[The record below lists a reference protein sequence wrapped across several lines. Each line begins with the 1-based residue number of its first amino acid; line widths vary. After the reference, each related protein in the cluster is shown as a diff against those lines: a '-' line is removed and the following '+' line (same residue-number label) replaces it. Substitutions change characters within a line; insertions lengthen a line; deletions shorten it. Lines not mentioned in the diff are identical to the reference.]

1 MQVARIGHST
11 NVTGTDFDR
20 NRDMPSHPM
29 VARYDRLQ
37 EFRQLEHIAHS
48 SFYFSSTYLILP
60 SHGRTFN
67 GTIHKRHHYYYR
79 EKSIR
84 SFLPSNQLHSVL
96 ESDVPEEV
104 AHALLVVDPPD
115 ALRQQDRDVHSLF

>member
-1 MQVARIGHST
+1 MQSRSY
-11 NVTGTDFDR
+11 
-20 NRDMPSHPM
+20 NRK
-29 VARYDRLQ
+29 
-37 EFRQLEHIAHS
+37 
-48 SFYFSSTYLILP
+48 
-60 SHGRTFN
+60 
-67 GTIHKRHHYYYR
+67 IHKRHHYYYR

-115 ALRQQDRDVHSLF
+115 ALRQQDRDVHGLFQRERRVNFCRYVKNTEHTGS

>member
-1 MQVARIGHST
+1 MSIRRTVRQVARISP
-11 NVTGTDFDR
+11 R
-20 NRDMPSHPM
+20 
-29 VARYDRLQ
+29 
-37 EFRQLEHIAHS
+37 EHIVHS
-48 SFYFSSTYLILP
+48 KFYFSSTNNILP
-60 SHGRTFN
+60 SHN

-115 ALRQQDRDVHSLF
+115 ALRQQDRDVHGLF